1 MRRAGFRKY
10 RSSRSHG
17 AIRWKTLLILLIFA
31 AFLLVL
37 NEHVRPIMESITTN
51 QARVMSVNIINSAVA
66 DELKKNEVSYS
77 DLVSVERNDSGEV
90 LAITTNMVKMNEL
103 KAVIIKDVQEKMG
116 ENSHVDV
123 GIPIGTF
130 TGNDFLHGRGPEVPL
145 RLTLSGNVNAEFKSS
160 FESAGINQTK
170 HQIYLNIHTSVYS
183 LIPGFA
189 TTTEV
194 DTNLPVAETV
204 IVGQVPQV
212 VANLK

>member
-1 MRRAGFRKY
+1 MRRTGFRKY
-10 RSSRSHG
+10 RSSRPG
-17 AIRWKTLLILLIFA
+17 VALRWKALLVLLMFA
-31 AFLLVL
+31 AFLLIL
-37 NEHVRPIMESITTN
+37 NEHVRPIMESLTTN
-51 QARVMSVNIINSAVA
+51 QARVMSVNMINSVVA
-66 DELKKNEVSYS
+66 EELEKNKVSYS
-77 DLVSVERNDSGEV
+77 DLVAVERSDSGEV

-103 KAVIIKDVQEKMG
+103 KAVVIKDVQQKMG

-130 TGNDFLHGRGPEVPL
+130 MGNDFLHGRGPEVSL
-145 RLTLSGNVNAEFKSS
+145 RLTLNGNVNAEFKSS

-204 IVGQVPQV
+204 IVGKVPQV
-212 VANLK
+212 VANLT